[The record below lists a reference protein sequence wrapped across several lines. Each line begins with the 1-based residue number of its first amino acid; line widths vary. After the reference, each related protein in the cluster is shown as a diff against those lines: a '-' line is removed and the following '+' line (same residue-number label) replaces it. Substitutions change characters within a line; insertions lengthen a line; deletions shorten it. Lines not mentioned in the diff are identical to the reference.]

1 MLKTIATPLFALPA
15 AEAERRG
22 VPKAEFYWSDP
33 AA

>member
-15 AEAERRG
+15 AEVERDG
-22 VPKAEFYWSDP
+22 VPKAEIYWSDP